1 MKKGF
6 SIVFTS
12 TDSSVSRHIF
22 LSKKLFITVSILFF
36 IVMTF
41 LVFGL
46 IKYGTLSYRMIEL
59 ELLKRRL
66 TEMEKEFSKLEAIK
80 KKLELSEAENQRIK
94 NMLGIEKTPSPVS
107 PVMNK
112 VESNFEKNLSEEESV
127 ENLPSLLPVIG
138 QISKK
143 FDETHKGIDIAAP
156 SYSPIIAA
164 GSGKV
169 VSVGWDTLYGNY
181 VIIEHSVNYKTFY
194 GHLHSILVKYG
205 DIVTGG
211 KIIGLLGSTG
221 KSTSPHLHYEVIFK
235 GQPVDPMAYLPAKVE
250 KKGGL

>member
-12 TDSSVSRHIF
+12 TDASVSHHIF
-22 LSKKLFITVSILFF
+22 LSKKLFFTVLILFL
-36 IVMTF
+36 IVIIF

-66 TEMEKEFSKLEAIK
+66 TEMEKEFSKLETIK

-94 NMLGIEKTPSPVS
+94 TMLGIDKTPSVVI
-107 PVMNK
+107 PVMDK
-112 VESNFEKNLSEEESV
+112 VESKFEKNLTEEASV

-138 QISKK
+138 QISRK

-156 SYSPIIAA
+156 LYSPVIAA

-169 VSVGWDTLYGNY
+169 ISVGWDTLYGNY

-205 DIVTGG
+205 DIVVGG
-211 KIIGLLGSTG
+211 KIIGLVGSTG

-235 GQPVDPMAYLPAKVE
+235 EQSVDPMAYLPAQAE